1 MSKGKP
7 IGILIINDDQFLFP
21 HVKRELGSD
30 QNYHWKCVCVGT
42 QDDLDVVWEELE
54 RFKVALV
61 DIRLRG
67 FTYDGLILAEMLQKR
82 GIKVG
87 IASV

>member
-1 MSKGKP
+1 M
-7 IGILIINDDQFLFP
+7 
-21 HVKRELGSD
+21 
-30 QNYHWKCVCVGT
+30 CVGT